1 MGGMLTSF
9 TLVQLLPFVHIKW
22 GYVNVNGELRY
33 LDLCKRAQPAI
44 YSRKY
49 YRGSEYSI
57 ICLATSVVGSGPSCV
72 AIGRSASLF
81 VDDKTLDRV
90 DVVAGVWAEA
100 STPPQTGILLT
111 IGLLVRRRGRM
122 SGRGLKGHHCGV
134 TPG

>member
-1 MGGMLTSF
+1 VS
-9 TLVQLLPFVHIKW
+9 
-22 GYVNVNGELRY
+22 NELSPLY
-33 LDLCKRAQPAI
+33 THGNT
-44 YSRKY
+44 
-49 YRGSEYSI
+49 RGSECSI

-72 AIGRSASLF
+72 AIGRGASLF
-81 VDDKTLDRV
+81 VDDKTLDRG
-90 DVVAGVWAEA
+90 DVVAGVWEEA